1 MNGVAERLPQGTAVE
16 EINGVA
22 ERLPQ
27 GTAVEEINGVA
38 ERFPQGTAVQEMFEM
53 YLNVQKVRAYVVYQ

>member
-1 MNGVAERLPQGTAVE
+1 LPQGTAVEEINGVAERLPQGTAVE

-27 GTAVEEINGVA
+27 GTAVEEINVLLKCC
-38 ERFPQGTAVQEMFEM
+38 RRVQQF
-53 YLNVQKVRAYVVYQ
+53 KKCSRCI

>member
-1 MNGVAERLPQGTAVE
+1 LPQGTAVE

-38 ERFPQGTAVQEMFEM
+38 ERLPQGTAVQEMFGM